1 MDRAWDSAGD
11 VDGAVL
17 VHNIPVSIQG
27 HSTRMDEAEA
37 VGTYL

>member
-1 MDRAWDSAGD
+1 MDRAWDGSGD

-27 HSTRMDEAEA
+27 HSTRMD
-37 VGTYL
+37 